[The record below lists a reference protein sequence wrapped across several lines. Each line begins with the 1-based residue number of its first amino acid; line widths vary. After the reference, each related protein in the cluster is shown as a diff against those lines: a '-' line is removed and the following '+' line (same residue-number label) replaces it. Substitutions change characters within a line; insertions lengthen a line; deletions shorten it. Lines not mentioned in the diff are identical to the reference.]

1 MVGDGNVRP
10 SSGDHAGELELV
22 SIDLRRRA
30 ALAAVAALFV
40 AGTASAQAQRKPDLA
55 DAVAGTYAGD
65 VISDS
70 KGSSRSNVT
79 LTVTRTGPNTVQVTS
94 NYSRLPVITV
104 PLTTAMNTIQQAK
117 GDSVFLYDRGKKSL
131 DVSFLN
137 EVSWSGSRQ

>member
-1 MVGDGNVRP
+1 MRG
-10 SSGDHAGELELV
+10 
-22 SIDLRRRA
+22 IDFTRRA
-30 ALAAVAALFV
+30 AALGVAAAVLTAGAAH
-40 AGTASAQAQRKPDLA
+40 GQAQRKPDLA

-79 LTVTRTGPNTVQVTS
+79 LTVTRTGPNTVSVTS
-94 NYSRLPVITV
+94 NYGRLPQITV
-104 PLTTAMNTIQQAK
+104 PLTAAMNTIQQAR

-137 EVSWSGSRQ
+137 EVSWSGAKN